1 MSKAIL
7 PSLDAPLWSR
17 WLLTLLLPLIA
28 LVIYVEGQNYDAGLL
43 QLQAP
48 GQSVIPPVPEQL
60 VGLPRF
66 GQLRGYHADNL
77 YEYINGHAEY
87 YLSAG
92 FRSLTVA
99 EFAPE
104 GAQQPQLVVNLY
116 HMGEPLF
123 AFGVL
128 MDELAPDAEHLDGV
142 GSMAFTAG
150 SGLNLVLGPYYLQL
164 SSFAEQAD
172 LAAAAGALVD
182 SLRKELGEVA
192 ELDLSFPD
200 LGEPLATYFVKEDYR
215 GLDFLHNVLERV
227 FRRGEEEVTLF
238 LINADQERI
247 AETGRKLLSFLQQD
261 GIPFE
266 EQIFEGM
273 NYHLVDDP
281 YEGAWFFV
289 LGETRLLGA
298 FAEPSAELL
307 QTIQAT
313 TSGDNQEDGS

>member
-28 LVIYVEGQNYDAGLL
+28 LVIYWEGQDYESGLL

-48 GQSVIPPVPEQL
+48 GQAAIPPLPEQL
-60 VGLPRF
+60 AGLPRF
-66 GQLRGYHADNL
+66 GQLRSYHADNL

-92 FRSLTVA
+92 FQSLTVA
-99 EFAPE
+99 EFAPD
-104 GAQQPQLVVNLY
+104 GTQQPQLVVNLY

-128 MDELAPDAEHLDGV
+128 MNELAPDAEHLEGV
-142 GSMAFTAG
+142 GSMAFTSG
-150 SGLNLVLGPYYLQL
+150 SGLNLILGPYYLQL
-164 SSFAEQAD
+164 SSFAETVD
-172 LAAAAGALVD
+172 LQPATAALVE
-182 SLRKELGEVA
+182 SLRRELGEVA

-227 FRRGEEEVTLF
+227 FRRNDEEITLF
-238 LINADQERI
+238 LINGDQEQI
-247 AETGRKLLSFLQQD
+247 TETGRKLLAFLQQD
-261 GIPFE
+261 GIPFD
-266 EQIFEGM
+266 QQSFEGM
-273 NYHLVDDP
+273 SYHRVDDP
-281 YEGAWFFV
+281 YEGEWFFI
-289 LGETRLLGA
+289 LEQTRLLGA
-298 FAEPSAELL
+298 FAAPSPELL
-307 QTIQAT
+307 QTIQDNT
-313 TSGDNQEDGS
+313 LGDSQKDGS